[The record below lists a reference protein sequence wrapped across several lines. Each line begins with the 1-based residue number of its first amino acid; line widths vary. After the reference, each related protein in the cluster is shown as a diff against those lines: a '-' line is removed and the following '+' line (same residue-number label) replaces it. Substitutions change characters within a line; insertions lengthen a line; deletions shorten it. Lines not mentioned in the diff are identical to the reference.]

1 MKVVIIEDEILAA
14 QHLEEVLV
22 NLNPPVQV
30 VKVLHTV
37 KEALKFFKVH
47 KNFDLVFCDIQ
58 LGDGHCF
65 EIFKD
70 TKPLAP
76 VIFCTAYN
84 QYAQE
89 AFRNNGIDYILK
101 PFTDA
106 DIEGSIEKYH
116 LHEKRVPDSRND
128 YSDILE
134 ILSSKSSPPKITSLL
149 INFKGKII
157 PVKIE
162 EIALF
167 DIDNKVTEL
176 INFSNQKYVTNHTL
190 DELESICGNTFYRAN
205 RQYLINRKAIEEV
218 VQFYARKLLIKLKI
232 EGNREIV
239 IPKGKVPDFLDWLS
253 R

>member
-22 NLNPPVQV
+22 NLNLPIQV

-37 KEALKFFKVH
+37 KEAVKFFKVH

-70 TKPLAP
+70 TKPVAP

-84 QYAQE
+84 QYAQQ

-106 DIEGSIEKYH
+106 DIQESIEKYL
-116 LHEKRVPDSRND
+116 LHEQRIPDTKND
-128 YSDILE
+128 YSNILE
-134 ILSSKSSPPKITSLL
+134 ILSSKPSQPKITSLL

-176 INFSNQKYVTNHTL
+176 INFNNQKYVTNHTL

-205 RQYLINRKAIEEV
+205 RQYLINRNAIEEV

-232 EGNREIV
+232 EGNR
-239 IPKGKVPDFLDWLS
+239 
-253 R
+253 